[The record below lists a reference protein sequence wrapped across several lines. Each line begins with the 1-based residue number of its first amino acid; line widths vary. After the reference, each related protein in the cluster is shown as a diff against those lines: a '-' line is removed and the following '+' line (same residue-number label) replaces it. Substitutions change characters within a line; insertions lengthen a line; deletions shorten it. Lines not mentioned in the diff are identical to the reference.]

1 MASMMVSEGEG
12 GGTTTAPLPKT
23 MRAAV
28 QEGTGSADVIHLREI
43 PLPELS
49 PGRVLVRVRAASVN
63 ALDWHTVH
71 GGVVLTIASKLMRSK
86 DDPYRGVDLAGVV
99 AAVAP
104 DVTELRPGDQVCGMG
119 RGTFAEYATAPARTL
134 IAKPKS
140 LTFAE
145 ASTIGVAPLT
155 ALQAVR
161 DHAKA
166 GADKRVLIYGGGGGV
181 GTFAVQIAK
190 ALGAHVTAVTGPKNV
205 EMLERFGTDVVV
217 DYTKEDVL
225 KRPARYDAVI
235 DIAAT
240 RSVGA
245 LQRVLVPGGQF
256 VQVGASK
263 SGGWFG
269 VFGRIIAIVLRQRL
283 LKQRVLMFV
292 AKTRKEDL
300 RFIAELI
307 ESGKIR
313 PIIDREFPLEQTA
326 DAVGYLGTGQA
337 RAKVVVTVS

>member
-1 MASMMVSEGEG
+1 MASMMVSAGEG
-12 GGTTTAPLPKT
+12 RGTATAPRPKT
-23 MRAAV
+23 MKAAV
-28 QEGTGSADVIHLREI
+28 QEGTGSADVIHIREI
-43 PLPELS
+43 PVPEID

-71 GGVVLTIASKLMRSK
+71 GGFLLTVIAKLMRTK

-99 AAVAP
+99 EAVAS
-104 DVTELRPGDQVCGMG
+104 DVTELHPGDEVCGVAH
-119 RGTFAEYATAPARTL
+119 GTFAEYASAAPRGL
-134 IAKPKS
+134 IAKPKT

-161 DHAKA
+161 DHGRISA
-166 GADKRVLIYGGGGGV
+166 GQRVLIYGGGGGV

-205 EMLERFGTDVVV
+205 EMLERLGIDAVV

-225 KRPARYDAVI
+225 ERPARYDAVI
-235 DIAAT
+235 DVAAM
-240 RSVGA
+240 RPIGA
-245 LQRVLVPGGQF
+245 LRRVLVPGGQF

-263 SGGWFG
+263 SGGWLG
-269 VFGRIIAIVLRQRL
+269 VFGRIIALVVRERV

-292 AKTRKEDL
+292 AKTRREDML
-300 RFIAELI
+300 FIAELI

-313 PIIDREFPLEQTA
+313 PVIDREFPLAQTA
-326 DAVGYLGTGQA
+326 EAVGYLGTGQA
-337 RAKVVVTVS
+337 RAKVVVTLS